1 MPTEL
6 PPSFI
11 RARPPAGDPYGLTG
25 GGYRPSGNEFPYRV
39 NNPLNW
45 QMVQKRDGYC
55 SPNWLATFQALM
67 KSSGG
72 LHINVL
78 TEMRILAYADLLR
91 AQGQPLLAAYDQ
103 ACNTAEPFLYNPH
116 DTLPYPPANRQ
127 LSGGYLTAIHALT
140 HAMFGSGEPMDF
152 PLNRTGIS
160 VDLMSKQAFMDA
172 VRRAPVG
179 NSTIDQRVSHNTYD
193 DSYSTGGA
201 LGHIT
206 LRAQG
211 ELQKSQS
218 GSWILNNGTLRAFD
232 DRFDANS
239 STHRSGMAE
248 LGTAMLRPLIG
259 EPFTIRLPGELPV
272 SASGQLQ

>member
-11 RARPPAGDPYGLTG
+11 RARPQRGDPYGLTS
-25 GGYRPSGNEFPYRV
+25 GGYSPSGEEFPYRV

-45 QMVQKRDGYC
+45 QMIQKRDGYC
-55 SPNWLATFQALM
+55 SPNWRGTFQALM
-67 KSSGG
+67 NSSGG

-78 TEMRILAYADLLR
+78 TEMRILAYADLLH

-103 ACNTAEPFLYNPH
+103 ACNTAVPFLYNPH
-116 DTLPYPPANRQ
+116 DTMPYPPGNRQ
-127 LSGGYLTAIHALT
+127 LSGDYLTAIHALT

-160 VDLMSKQAFMDA
+160 VDLSSKQAFMDA
-172 VRRAPVG
+172 VRQAPVG

-201 LGHIT
+201 LGYIT

-218 GSWILNNGTLRAFD
+218 GAWILNNGTLKAFD
-232 DRFDANS
+232 DLFDANS

-248 LGTAMLRPLIG
+248 LGTAMLRPLIR
-259 EPFTIRLPGELPV
+259 EPFTIRLPGEISV
-272 SASGQLQ
+272 SASGQL